1 MKKARLTLTTH
12 DLILLHWCLVCRIDS
27 LMYDKDFSDEAGV
40 IMGDIENLLNKI
52 KKKMPDIKY
61 IKQRF

>member
-1 MKKARLTLTTH
+1 MKNVRLALTTH
-12 DLILLHWCLVCRIDS
+12 DLILLHWCLVCRIDN
-27 LMYDKDFSDEAGV
+27 LIDDKDCSDEAE
-40 IMGDIENLLNKI
+40 IIIEDIENLLNKI